1 MKRLLFVLLV
11 FPLVTIAQEKQP
23 PSTLPKNIF
32 RVNLSSLLLKNYHV
46 TYERGFSR
54 KLSFSLSYRWM
65 PKGTI
70 PFKNYF
76 DNDVSSNA
84 LQLNSFQVGN
94 SAITGEMRFYLGK
107 KNLKGFYLAPY
118 VRLATFDA
126 TAPIDYT
133 STTGGPSVT
142 KTGDFTGKV
151 TSTSGGL
158 MLGWQFNI
166 SKNILIDL
174 QIIGAHFG
182 SCSGELNLLSVVPL
196 TPQEQSS
203 LQSSLNGIGIDPFD
217 IKPTVN
223 ANGANIQINGPW
235 AGIRGANIGIG
246 FRF

>member
-1 MKRLLFVLLV
+1 MKHFLLSLLLL
-11 FPLVTIAQEKQP
+11 PLLGLSQEKQAP
-23 PSTLPKNIF
+23 AALPKNIV
-32 RVNLSSLLLKNYHV
+32 RLNLSSLLLKNYHV
-46 TYERGFSR
+46 TYERGLSR

-70 PFKNYF
+70 PLKNYF
-76 DNDVSSNA
+76 DNNVSSNA

-94 SAITGEMRFYLGK
+94 NAITGEMRFYLGK
-107 KNLKGFYLAPY
+107 KNLTGFYLAPY
-118 VRLATFDA
+118 VRFATFDA
-126 TAPIDYT
+126 TAPITYT

-158 MLGWQFNI
+158 MLGWQFNL
-166 SKNILIDL
+166 SKRVLIDL
-174 QIIGAHFG
+174 QIIGGHFG
-182 SCSGELNLLSVVPL
+182 SCSGDLNLVSVIPL

-203 LQSSLNGIGIDPFD
+203 LQSSLNGISIDPFD
-217 IKPTVN
+217 IKTTVN
-223 ANGANIQINGPW
+223 VNGANIQVNGPW